1 MDLTVLD
8 QVGSVKVR
16 VMEGV
21 RILQHRVAATRLAGL
36 LSQSKLLVC
45 AGAAVGGLVAT
56 AIGTRDTPALGIS
69 LGAVLAAWLMF
80 LLARLVRV
88 RIDLGQMSRLAG
100 RYRPVVEACEDLH
113 LLVDLAQEILDEVRK
128 VSGADAGADE

>member
-1 MDLTVLD
+1 ML
-8 QVGSVKVR
+8 R
-16 VMEGV
+16 VSSSEASGDEPG
-21 RILQHRVAATRLAGL
+21 LQ
-36 LSQSKLLVC
+36 S
-45 AGAAVGGLVAT
+45 VAT